1 MSTLGGVG
9 AGDCFVSLRRKCLP
23 RQASRFYKLADLVPP
38 PFHCSSAVDRQTL
51 KRGFFRSYRLTM
63 EKNLLAVVV
72 TIAFSLLGVVG
83 DYFLKLA
90 SANENSLKT
99 TSFYIG
105 FVLYASTA
113 FGWVFVMK
121 HLKLATIGV
130 VYSVSMILL
139 LTAVGVV
146 FFRES
151 LNYYEIAGLIL
162 AIASLILLVRFA

>member
-1 MSTLGGVG
+1 
-9 AGDCFVSLRRKCLP
+9 
-23 RQASRFYKLADLVPP
+23 
-38 PFHCSSAVDRQTL
+38 
-51 KRGFFRSYRLTM
+51 M
-63 EKNLLAVVV
+63 EKNLLAVAV
-72 TIAFSLLGVVG
+72 TVAFSSFCVFG

-90 SANENSLKT
+90 SAHENSLKT

-130 VYSVSMILL
+130 VYSVSMVLL
-139 LTAVGVV
+139 LTAIGVV

-151 LNYYEIAGLIL
+151 LNIYEIVGLVM